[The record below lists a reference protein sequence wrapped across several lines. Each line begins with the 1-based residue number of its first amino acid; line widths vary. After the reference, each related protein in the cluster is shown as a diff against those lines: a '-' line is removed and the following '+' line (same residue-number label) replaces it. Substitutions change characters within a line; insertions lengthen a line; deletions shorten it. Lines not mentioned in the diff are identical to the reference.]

1 MSAMP
6 TEAEFVAAGMKVSG
20 WSEEYA
26 REVWRIANQ
35 PATAEDEWAVAD
47 VLDGI
52 AERDVVK

>member
-1 MSAMP
+1 MSALP

-26 REVWRIANQ
+26 REVYRCLGRA
-35 PATAEDEWAVAD
+35 AVARDEQTIAD

-52 AERDVVK
+52 AEREVAK